1 MVEDKR
7 ILVVSRDNHFINTLG
22 CNLVK
27 NYFQVKSTRARDE
40 ELIKVLNETEPDLT
54 ILDTPLVS
62 MDGIRQMLGIREALD
77 SPIMML
83 STEGAKADTVRTL
96 SLGSCSHPYIKP
108 ITFEQLISHINH
120 LLNKN

>member
-1 MVEDKR
+1 MEEDKR

-40 ELIKVLNETEPDLT
+40 ELFKVLNETLPDLT
-54 ILDTPLVS
+54 ILHTPLVS
-62 MDGIRQMLGIREALD
+62 MDAIRQMIGIREALD
-77 SPIMML
+77 MML

-108 ITFEQLISHINH
+108 ITFEQLVSQINH
-120 LLNKN
+120 LLYKN